1 MIISEIKKEKIMNIA
16 LWILQGLLAVAFL
29 MAGGFKLLTPAEEML
44 AMGMTAPILVL
55 RIAGI
60 TELLGVLGLILP
72 SALRI
77 KPRLTSIAA
86 CLLSIQMGLGAVYHL
101 VMGEVDAIVP
111 PLFLLVLCGIVA
123 YGRFFKL
130 PILSRVQ

>member
-1 MIISEIKKEKIMNIA
+1 MNIA

-60 TELLGVLGLILP
+60 TELLGALGLILP

-86 CLLSIQMGLGAVYHL
+86 SLLAIQVGLGVVYHL

>member
-1 MIISEIKKEKIMNIA
+1 MNIA
-16 LWILQGLLAVAFL
+16 LWILQVLLAGVFI

-44 AMGMTAPILVL
+44 AMGMTVPTLVL

-60 TELLGVLGLILP
+60 TELLGALGLILP
-72 SALRI
+72 SVLRI
-77 KPRLTSIAA
+77 QPQLTSIAA
-86 CLLSIQMGLGAVYHL
+86 FLLALQVGLAAVVHL

-123 YGRFFKL
+123 YGRFNKF
-130 PILSRVQ
+130 PILARVQ

>member
-1 MIISEIKKEKIMNIA
+1 MNIA
-16 LWILQGLLAVAFL
+16 LWILQGLLAAAFL

-44 AMGMTAPILVL
+44 AMGMTVPTLAL

-60 TELLGVLGLILP
+60 TELLGALGLILP

-77 KPRLTSIAA
+77 RPQLTSIAA
-86 CLLSIQMGLGAVYHL
+86 SLLAIQVGLGVVYHL

>member
-1 MIISEIKKEKIMNIA
+1 MNIA

-44 AMGMTAPILVL
+44 AMGMTVPTLVL

-60 TELLGVLGLILP
+60 TELLGALGLILP

-77 KPRLTSIAA
+77 QPQLTSIAA
-86 CLLSIQMGLGAVYHL
+86 FLLALQVGLAAVVHL
-101 VMGEVDAIVP
+101 VMGKVDAIVP

-123 YGRFFKL
+123 YGRFFKF
-130 PILSRVQ
+130 PILARVQ

>member
-1 MIISEIKKEKIMNIA
+1 MEKEVKMNIA

-29 MAGGFKLLTPAEEML
+29 IAGSFKLLTPAEEMV
-44 AMGMTAPILVL
+44 AMGMTVPTLVL

-60 TELLGVLGLILP
+60 TELLGALGLVLP

-77 KPRLTSIAA
+77 QPRLTPIAA
-86 CLLSIQMGLGAVYHL
+86 SLLTFQVGLAVVVHL
-101 VMGEVDAIVP
+101 IMGEVDAIVP

-123 YGRFFKL
+123 YGRFNKL
-130 PILSRVQ
+130 PILARVR

>member
-1 MIISEIKKEKIMNIA
+1 MH
-16 LWILQGLLAVAFL
+16 VP
-29 MAGGFKLLTPAEEML
+29 T
-44 AMGMTAPILVL
+44 LVL

-60 TELLGVLGLILP
+60 TELLGALGLILP

-77 KPRLTSIAA
+77 QPRLTPIVAS
-86 CLLSIQMGLGAVYHL
+86 LLALQVGLAVVVHL

-123 YGRFFKL
+123 YSRFNKL
-130 PILSRVQ
+130 PILARVQ

>member
-1 MIISEIKKEKIMNIA
+1 MEKEVKMNIA

-29 MAGGFKLLTPAEEML
+29 IAGSFKLLTPAEEMVP
-44 AMGMTAPILVL
+44 MGMTVPTLVL

-60 TELLGVLGLILP
+60 TELLGALGLVLP

-77 KPRLTSIAA
+77 QPRLTPIAA
-86 CLLSIQMGLGAVYHL
+86 SLLTFQVGLAVVVHL
-101 VMGEVDAIVP
+101 IMGEVDAIVP

-123 YGRFFKL
+123 YGRFNKL
-130 PILSRVQ
+130 PILARVR

>member
-1 MIISEIKKEKIMNIA
+1 MERKKKMNIA

-29 MAGGFKLLTPAEEML
+29 IAGSFKLLTPAEEMV
-44 AMGMTAPILVL
+44 AMGMTVPTLVL

-60 TELLGVLGLILP
+60 TELLGALGLVLP

-77 KPRLTSIAA
+77 QPRLTPIAA
-86 CLLSIQMGLGAVYHL
+86 SLLTFQVGLAVVVHL
-101 VMGEVDAIVP
+101 IMGEVDAIVP

-123 YGRFFKL
+123 YGRFNKL
-130 PILSRVQ
+130 PILARVR

>member
-1 MIISEIKKEKIMNIA
+1 MEKEVKMNIA
-16 LWILQGLLAVAFL
+16 LWILQGLLAAAFL
-29 MAGGFKLLTPAEEML
+29 IAGGFKLLTPAEEMV
-44 AMGMTAPILVL
+44 AMGMTVPTLVL

-60 TELLGVLGLILP
+60 TELLGALGLILP

-77 KPRLTSIAA
+77 QPRQTPIVAS
-86 CLLSIQMGLGAVYHL
+86 LLALQVGLAVVVHL

-123 YGRFFKL
+123 YSRFNKL
-130 PILSRVQ
+130 PILARVQ

>member
-1 MIISEIKKEKIMNIA
+1 MNIA

-44 AMGMTAPILVL
+44 AMGMTVPTLVL

-60 TELLGVLGLILP
+60 TELLGALGLILP

-77 KPRLTSIAA
+77 RPQLTSIAA
-86 CLLSIQMGLGAVYHL
+86 SLLAIQVGLGVVYHL

>member
-1 MIISEIKKEKIMNIA
+1 EMEKEVKMNIA

-29 MAGGFKLLTPAEEML
+29 IAGSFKLLTPAEEMV
-44 AMGMTAPILVL
+44 AMGMTVPTLVL

-60 TELLGVLGLILP
+60 TELLGALGLVLP

-77 KPRLTSIAA
+77 QPRLTPIAA
-86 CLLSIQMGLGAVYHL
+86 SLLTFQVGLAVVVHL
-101 VMGEVDAIVP
+101 IMGEVDAIVP

-123 YGRFFKL
+123 YGRFNKL
-130 PILSRVQ
+130 PILARVR

>member
-1 MIISEIKKEKIMNIA
+1 MNIV
-16 LWILQGLLAVAFL
+16 LWILQGILAVAFL

-44 AMGMTAPILVL
+44 AMGMTAPILAL

-60 TELLGVLGLILP
+60 TELLGALGLILP
-72 SALRI
+72 SVLRI
-77 KPRLTSIAA
+77 KPILTSIAA
-86 CLLSIQMGLGAVYHL
+86 SLLAIQVGLGAVYHL

-123 YGRFFKL
+123 YGRFNKF
-130 PILSRVQ
+130 PILARVQ

>member
-1 MIISEIKKEKIMNIA
+1 MNIA

-29 MAGGFKLLTPAEEML
+29 IAGSFKLLTPAEEMV
-44 AMGMTAPILVL
+44 AMGMTVPTLVL

-60 TELLGVLGLILP
+60 TELLGALGLVLP

-77 KPRLTSIAA
+77 QPRLTPIAA
-86 CLLSIQMGLGAVYHL
+86 SLLTFQVGLAAVVHL
-101 VMGEVDAIVP
+101 IMGEVDAIVP

-123 YGRFFKL
+123 YGRFNKL
-130 PILSRVQ
+130 PILARVR

>member
-1 MIISEIKKEKIMNIA
+1 MNIA

-29 MAGGFKLLTPAEEML
+29 IAGSFKLLTPAEEMV
-44 AMGMTAPILVL
+44 AMGMTVPTLVL

-60 TELLGVLGLILP
+60 TELLGALGLVLP

-77 KPRLTSIAA
+77 QPRLTPIAA
-86 CLLSIQMGLGAVYHL
+86 SLLTFQVGLAVVVHL
-101 VMGEVDAIVP
+101 IMGEVDAIVP

-123 YGRFFKL
+123 YGRFNKL
-130 PILSRVQ
+130 PILARVR

>member
-1 MIISEIKKEKIMNIA
+1 MNIA

-44 AMGMTAPILVL
+44 AMGMTVPTLVL

-77 KPRLTSIAA
+77 KPRLTPIAA
-86 CLLSIQMGLGAVYHL
+86 SLLSIQVGLGVVYHL